1 MSCSPGDPFYPRVCG
16 TRGPVSLRRGQR
28 TGDMPL
34 VVVVV
39 VVVRA
44 SAAVALVSLRR
55 MGCLWKRGRLG
66 LRRKLESVLR
76 LLLIV
81 FLVGD
86 LQEEQR

>member
-28 TGDMPL
+28 TGDLPL
-34 VVVVV
+34 V

-66 LRRKLESVLR
+66 LRRKLQSVLR

-86 LQEEQR
+86 WQEEHR

>member
-1 MSCSPGDPFYPRVCG
+1 MGWSPGDPFYPRVCG

-28 TGDMPL
+28 TGDLPL
-34 VVVVV
+34 L

-44 SAAVALVSLRR
+44 SAAVALVSFRR
-55 MGCLWKRGRLG
+55 MGCLWTRGPLEI
-66 LRRKLESVLR
+66 RRKNETALR

-81 FLVGD
+81 FLLWD

>member
-28 TGDMPL
+28 TGDLPL
-34 VVVVV
+34 V

-66 LRRKLESVLR
+66 LRLKLQSVLR

-86 LQEEQR
+86 WQEEHR

>member
-28 TGDMPL
+28 TGDLPL
-34 VVVVV
+34 V

>member
-1 MSCSPGDPFYPRVCG
+1 MRDPRAGVSA
-16 TRGPVSLRRGQR
+16 TRS
-28 TGDMPL
+28 TGDLPL

-39 VVVRA
+39 QA
-44 SAAVALVSLRR
+44 SAAVALVSPRR

>member
-1 MSCSPGDPFYPRVCG
+1 MSYSPGDPFYPRVCG

-28 TGDMPL
+28 TGDLPL
-34 VVVVV
+34 VVV

-55 MGCLWKRGRLG
+55 MGCPWKRGRLG

-76 LLLIV
+76 L
-81 FLVGD
+81 
-86 LQEEQR
+86 

>member
-28 TGDMPL
+28 TGDLPL
-34 VVVVV
+34 VV